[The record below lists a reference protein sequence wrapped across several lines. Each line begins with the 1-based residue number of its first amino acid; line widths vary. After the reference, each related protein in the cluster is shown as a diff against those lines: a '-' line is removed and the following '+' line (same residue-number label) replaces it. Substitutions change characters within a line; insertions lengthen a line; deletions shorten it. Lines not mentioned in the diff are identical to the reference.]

1 MPHLH
6 CNPGN
11 RASRKT
17 TAINRTNK
25 MEIAKDWIKNQD
37 EISTPSCSEIQKCI
51 ARKINF
57 DAVLGTMTLGALQH
71 RCR

>member
-11 RASRKT
+11 GASRKT

-25 MEIAKDWIKNQD
+25 MEIANDWIKNQD
-37 EISTPSCSEIQKCI
+37 ESSTPSCSEITK
-51 ARKINF
+51 
-57 DAVLGTMTLGALQH
+57 VH
-71 RCR
+71 REGD